1 MGNPFVHIEL
11 TTSDVGKAKSFYKS
25 LFDWKLKDVDMGGG
39 QTYTMVDVGDGTGGG
54 MFEMAG
60 APIAWVPYAAVKDV
74 AKSTDKARSLG
85 ATILK
90 EKSEVPGMG
99 WFSIFR
105 DPTGA
110 LIALWEPKPKEMP
123 KKAKAKAK
131 PRKAAKAKRKAKAPA
146 KKKAKKKARRR

>member
-11 TTSDVGKAKSFYKS
+11 TTSDVGRAKSFYKS

-39 QTYTMVDVGDGTGGG
+39 QTYTMIDVGNGTGGG
-54 MFEMAG
+54 MFEMPG
-60 APIAWVPYAAVKDV
+60 APIAWVPYAAVGDV
-74 AKSTDKARSLG
+74 AKSTEKARSLG
-85 ATILK
+85 AQILK

-110 LIALWEPKPKEMP
+110 LIALWEPKPKAMP
-123 KKAKAKAK
+123 RKAKVK
-131 PRKAAKAKRKAKAPA
+131 PRKAARAKAKTKAKRKA
-146 KKKAKKKARRR
+146 RRR

>member
-54 MFEMAG
+54 MFEMQG
-60 APIAWVPYAAVKDV
+60 APIAWIPYAAVKDV
-74 AKSTDKARSLG
+74 AKSTEKARSLG
-85 ATILK
+85 AQIMK

-123 KKAKAKAK
+123 KKAKAKPK
-131 PRKAAKAKRKAKAPA
+131 KAAKKKVKARA
-146 KKKAKKKARRR
+146 KKAKKKARRR

>member
-1 MGNPFVHIEL
+1 
-11 TTSDVGKAKSFYKS
+11 

-39 QTYTMVDVGDGTGGG
+39 QTYTMVDVGNGTGGG
-54 MFEMAG
+54 MFEMPG
-60 APIAWVPYAAVKDV
+60 APIAWIPYAAVSDV

-85 ATILK
+85 AQILK

-110 LIALWEPKPKEMP
+110 MIALWEPKPKPKAAVMP
-123 KKAKAKAK
+123 RKAKAK
-131 PRKAAKAKRKAKAPA
+131 PRKAARAKVKKKAKRKM
-146 KKKAKKKARRR
+146 RRR

>member
-11 TTSDVGKAKSFYKS
+11 TTSDVGRAKSFYKS

-39 QTYTMVDVGDGTGGG
+39 QTYTMIDVGNGTGGG
-54 MFEMAG
+54 MFEMPG
-60 APIAWVPYAAVKDV
+60 APIAWVPYAAVGDV
-74 AKSTDKARSLG
+74 AKSTEKARSLG
-85 ATILK
+85 AQILK

-110 LIALWEPKPKEMP
+110 LIALWEPKPKAMP
-123 KKAKAKAK
+123 RKAKAK
-131 PRKAAKAKRKAKAPA
+131 PRKAARAKAKART
-146 KKKAKKKARRR
+146 KRKARRR

>member
-11 TTSDVGKAKSFYKS
+11 TTDNVGKAKSFYKS
-25 LFDWKLKDVDMGGG
+25 LFDWKLKDVPMGGG
-39 QTYTMVDVGDGTGGG
+39 QTYTMVDVGNGTGGG
-54 MFEMAG
+54 MFEMPG
-60 APIAWVPYAAVKDV
+60 APIAWIPYAAVNDV

-99 WFSIFR
+99 WFSIFK

-110 LIALWEPKPKEMP
+110 MIALWEPKPKSMP
-123 KKAKAKAK
+123 KKAKAKPK
-131 PRKAAKAKRKAKAPA
+131 KKAKAKAKAKV
-146 KKKAKKKARRR
+146 KAKKKARRR

>member
-25 LFDWKLKDVDMGGG
+25 LFDWKLKDVPMGGG
-39 QTYTMVDVGDGTGGG
+39 QTYTMVDVGNGTGGG
-54 MFEMAG
+54 MFEMPG
-60 APIAWVPYAAVKDV
+60 APIAWVPYAAVSNV
-74 AKSTDKARSLG
+74 AKSTEKAQSLG

-90 EKSEVPGMG
+90 ERSEVPGMG

-110 LIALWEPKPKEMP
+110 LIALWEPKPKSMP
-123 KKAKAKAK
+123 KKAKAKPK
-131 PRKAAKAKRKAKAPA
+131 KKAKAKAKAKV
-146 KKKAKKKARRR
+146 KAKKKARRR

>member
-54 MFEMAG
+54 MFEMQG
-60 APIAWVPYAAVKDV
+60 APIAWIPYAAVKDV
-74 AKSTDKARSLG
+74 AKSTEKARSLG
-85 ATILK
+85 AQIMK

-123 KKAKAKAK
+123 KKAKAKPK
-131 PRKAAKAKRKAKAPA
+131 KAAKKKVKVKA

>member
-54 MFEMAG
+54 MFEMPG
-60 APIAWVPYAAVKDV
+60 APIAWIPYAAVKDV

-99 WFSIFR
+99 WFAMFM
-105 DPTGA
+105 DPEGNNFAVFKTDA
-110 LIALWEPKPKEMP
+110 
-123 KKAKAKAK
+123 
-131 PRKAAKAKRKAKAPA
+131 AAK
-146 KKKAKKKARRR
+146 

>member
-11 TTSDVGKAKSFYKS
+11 TTSDVGRAKSFYKS

-39 QTYTMVDVGDGTGGG
+39 QTYTMIDVGNGTGGG
-54 MFEMAG
+54 MFEMPG
-60 APIAWVPYAAVKDV
+60 APIAWIPYAAVGDV
-74 AKSTDKARSLG
+74 AKSTEKARSLG
-85 ATILK
+85 AQILK

-110 LIALWEPKPKEMP
+110 LIALWEPKPKAMP
-123 KKAKAKAK
+123 RKAKAK
-131 PRKAAKAKRKAKAPA
+131 PRKAAKAKAKTKAKR
-146 KKKAKKKARRR
+146 KARRR